1 MPANFTIYRDVT
13 RTRAIELLKEALE
26 FAKRGEEDPVIVA
39 GVERN
44 ISLGGKVW
52 ALAWHA
58 RVEVLRRRR
67 RQLGSSSLRDAKTIE
82 LALALLGDGWEPK
95 A

>member
-1 MPANFTIYRDVT
+1 MLANYSPLQ
-13 RTRAIELLKEALE
+13 RAAAVKLLKEALE

-58 RVEVLRRRR
+58 RVEAVRRF
-67 RQLGSSSLRDAKTIE
+67 GAKSPSLRHQNTIR
-82 LALALLGDGWEPK
+82 LAIDVLENGWSPK

>member
-1 MPANFTIYRDVT
+1 MPTTKYTPLVRAN
-13 RTRAIELLKEALE
+13 AIKLLRVALE

-58 RVEVLRRRR
+58 RVEAARR
-67 RQLGSSSLRDAKTIE
+67 LGNKGQGYSLRHEKTIVHAIAVLE
-82 LALALLGDGWEPK
+82 SGWSPK